1 MKTIMLLHTVK
12 SMLNEFEKALRAE
25 VGEAVCIYNVYDEF
39 LAIDPGPQGHGYFTD
54 ENKQRLK
61 NHVINGKL
69 MGADIVAATC
79 STLSDELMSIQNETD
94 VKIIT
99 IDGSMIR
106 EAARSC
112 DRITVIATAD
122 STIPITCGR
131 LEAMAHDLGKKP
143 NIEVIKVAQAYEDM
157 KRGNMAAHDSL
168 VLERARHVK
177 DCDCI
182 ILAQASMAHL
192 KDQIETVT
200 GIRTLASVNFCIY
213 DIKKELSKGLRP
225 YHR

>member
-25 VGEAVCIYNVYDEF
+25 LDEAVRVYNVYDEF
-39 LAIDPGPQGHGYFTD
+39 LAIDPSPQGHGYFTD
-54 ENKQRLK
+54 KNKQRLK

-69 MGADIVAATC
+69 MGADIVVATC
-79 STLSDELMSIQNETD
+79 STLSGELMSIQNEID
-94 VKIIT
+94 IKIIT

-112 DRITVIATAD
+112 DRITVIATAA
-122 STIPITCGR
+122 STIPMTCGR
-131 LEAMAHDLGKKP
+131 LEAMAQNFGKKP
-143 NIEVIKVAQAYEDM
+143 NIEVIEVAPAYEDM
-157 KRGNMAAHDSL
+157 KRGNIAAHDSL
-168 VLERARHVK
+168 VLEKAQHVK

-192 KDQIETVT
+192 KDKIETVT
-200 GIRTLASVNFCIY
+200 GIRTLASVNFCID
-213 DIKKELSKGLRP
+213 DIKKELSKMLD
-225 YHR
+225 